1 MKTAKYSALSL
12 ACVLALSACNSS
24 NDDDPVDPGP
34 GPGPDPSPETATLY
48 SNGQAISGASLQ
60 IGSSEDYGMSNLEVG
75 SSFSDGGLSAEQ
87 GGGFDNGEETEHS
100 WMVST
105 TGAQDEA
112 YLVVQHASGMDLN
125 EYADGALRI
134 QLKVDLAIDDGGE
147 SLIAMQTDGGAS
159 PWLDR
164 NNFFFPQSALT
175 ALEGEGW
182 QTLYLPLSCF
192 EADEAG
198 AFDLS
203 KVNQLLR
210 LDMRDG
216 ATDYELAGVYLDMQ
230 ASLPEGAVNLCDSD
244 EPGEP
249 GEPDEPSLPGDI
261 LYADGAAATG
271 LELKAG
277 SEPSWNEDALVN
289 AGSTI
294 NNSNMTVSAN
304 TDADGNVVSWSVNS
318 TTTEQSYLFIY
329 SDTPLDMST
338 SSDSVILLDMEI
350 AAASGS
356 DSNLLALQ
364 TDEWNSRKPLYFSND
379 LFATQAGQG
388 RKVFAAPLSCF
399 NDADADFDISSV
411 KRPVHLDTRGG
422 TAQYTFH
429 GASIAAAAEVP
440 SDAIALCN

>member
-24 NDDDPVDPGP
+24 NDEDPVDPGP

-60 IGSSEDYGMSNLEVG
+60 IGSSEDYGMSTLEVG
-75 SSFSDGGLSAEQ
+75 GSFSDGGLSAEQ

-112 YLVVQHASGMDLN
+112 YLVVQHASGMDLS

-164 NNFFFPQSALT
+164 TNFFFPQSALT

-216 ATDYELAGVYLDMQ
+216 ATDYELAGVYLDME
-230 ASLPEGAVNLCDSD
+230 ANLPEGAVSLCDSD
-244 EPGEP
+244 EP

-261 LYADGAAATG
+261 LYADGAAASG

-277 SEPSWNEDALVN
+277 SSPDYNEVSLADADSAV
-289 AGSTI
+289 S
-294 NNSNMTVSAN
+294 NSNMTVAAN
-304 TDADGNVVSWSVNS
+304 TDGDGNVVSWTVNS
-318 TTTEQSYLFIY
+318 TTSGDEAYLFVY
-329 SDTPLDMST
+329 SDTPMDMSGY
-338 SSDSVILLDMEI
+338 SDSVILLDLEI
-350 AAASGS
+350 TSASGS

-364 TDEWNSRKPLYFSND
+364 SDSWDSRKAHYFSND
-379 LFATQAGQG
+379 QFAAQAGEG
-388 RKVFAAPLSCF
+388 RKVFSAPLSCLAG
-399 NDADADFDISSV
+399 ADPSFDQSSV
-411 KRPVHLDTRGG
+411 KQPMRLDVRGG
-422 TAQYTFH
+422 AAQYIFY
-429 GASIAAAAEVP
+429 GVSIAAAADVP
-440 SDAIALCN
+440 SDAVSLCE